1 MTAFLFLAVLV
12 ALIRLGMLVGFAMAL
27 LPTVYIAVT
36 DIVPL
41 TAVPYQMYS
50 ALDNFPLVAVPLFLL
65 AGELMNLGEVTDR
78 LLKLGRFKSLVSDRP

>member
-1 MTAFLFLAVLV
+1 M
-12 ALIRLGMLVGFAMAL
+12 ALILLGMPIGFAMAL